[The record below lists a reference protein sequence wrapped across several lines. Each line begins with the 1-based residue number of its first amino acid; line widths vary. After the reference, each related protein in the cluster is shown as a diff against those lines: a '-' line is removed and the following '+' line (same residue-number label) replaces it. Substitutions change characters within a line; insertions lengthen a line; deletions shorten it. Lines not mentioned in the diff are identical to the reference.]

1 MTPEIPKTPEAMATI
16 FRVIFD
22 GREPTE
28 VSATQAIGPCIGF
41 YDVPA
46 ERFIERHDGG
56 HWSAHT
62 GSISYAG
69 ADLFDLLG
77 EICEGEG
84 WCTLKA
90 AEWGYRIGIAIAKL
104 DAQP

>member
-1 MTPEIPKTPEAMATI
+1 MTPEIPKNPEAMATI

-22 GREPTE
+22 GEEPTMA
-28 VSATQAIGPCIGF
+28 SATQAIGPCIGIF
-41 YDVPA
+41 DVPT
-46 ERFIERHDGG
+46 ERFIERHEGG
-56 HWSAHT
+56 HWSAYT
-62 GSISYAG
+62 GFEQYDG

-77 EICEGEG
+77 EISDGDG